1 MIVLNHMSS
10 KLPVVFNFQDAAV
23 RPINVSTIADGQGPD
38 AVGIPGLLSGL
49 WESHRKYGKM
59 KWPELL
65 QPAIQLGYMGINVS
79 SQLSAA
85 VQAIPN
91 ESPLRRS
98 QLFFPNNIPLAE
110 GQIIRQP
117 ALAKCLDSIAQNGAE
132 GVTIQLKINNL
143 FCNYLLMPFKL
154 S

>member
-1 MIVLNHMSS
+1 MIISNHLSS
-10 KLPVVFNFQDAAV
+10 KLPVVFNFQDSAPQPV
-23 RPINVSTIADGQGPD
+23 NVSSIVDGQGPR

-49 WESHRKYGKM
+49 WESHKKYGKL
-59 KWPELL
+59 KWSELL
-65 QPAIQLGYMGINVS
+65 QPAIQLGYLGINVS

-85 VQAIPN
+85 VQGIPN

-117 ALAKCLDSIAQNGAE
+117 ALAKFLDSVAQNPNGAE
-132 GVTIQLKINNL
+132 GGTSFN
-143 FCNYLLMPFKL
+143 FL